1 MISQNINLV
10 MARQYFTRKLLT
22 VDHKILLNKLQFYGI
37 RGTINKLIRS
47 YLSERRQYVFVN
59 GSRSSHFKVDYGVPQ
74 GSVLGPLLFL
84 IYINDLSNCTSNSPR
99 LFADDT
105 CLIFHD
111 HNLSRLEQLCN
122 NELNK
127 VIHWMR
133 VNKLTGNPVKTQAL
147 IISPKCND
155 NTADI
160 KLFLNSTRINLSTNI
175 KYLGIIIDKHLY
187 FKDHINYIEPK
198 LARSVG
204 ILDKCKNVFSLSI
217 LTMLYFSLF

>member
-1 MISQNINLV
+1 MLDLKK
-10 MARQYFTRKLLT
+10 AFDA
-22 VDHKILLNKLQFYGI
+22 VDHEILLNKLKFYGI
-37 RGTINKLIRS
+37 RGAFNKLIRS

-59 GSRSSHFKVDYGVPQ
+59 ESRSSLSKVEYGVPQ
-74 GSVLGPLLFL
+74 GSILGPLLFL

-105 CLIFHD
+105 WLIFHD

-133 VNKLTGNPVKTQAL
+133 VNKLTVNPVKTRAL
-147 IISPKCND
+147 IISPKFND

-160 KLFLNSTRINLSTNI
+160 KLFLNHTRINLSTNI
-175 KYLGIIIDKHLY
+175 KYLGIIIDKHLN
-187 FKDHINYIEPK
+187 FKDHLNYIESK
-198 LARSVG
+198 LARAVG
-204 ILDKCKNVFSLSI
+204 ILYKCKNVFSLSN
-217 LTMLYFSLF
+217 S